1 MLSLQFKLDCGCK
14 NSRLSKKALFVEAP
28 IKNTWIRD
36 PPPLML
42 RGRPEAELSLTKR
55 TKSSRKLRVEP
66 AKLKL
71 SKTLLLPRFTNYV
84 STGIVIRFC

>member
-1 MLSLQFKLDCGCK
+1 M
-14 NSRLSKKALFVEAP
+14 EAP

-71 SKTLLLPRFTNYV
+71 SKALLLPRFTNYV
-84 STGIVIRFC
+84 STIESVIHIG